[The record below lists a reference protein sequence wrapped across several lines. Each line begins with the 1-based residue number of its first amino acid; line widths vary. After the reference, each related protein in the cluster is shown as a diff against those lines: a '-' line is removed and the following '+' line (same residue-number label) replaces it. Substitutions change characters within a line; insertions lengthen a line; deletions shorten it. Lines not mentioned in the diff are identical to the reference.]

1 MIGDHFNDKWTQPPY
16 QQIFT
21 NIPDVSRAE
30 FEALKKEVEEMKALL
45 KRAKEYDEKNNE
57 PNCEIEE
64 KMAMLRKFADA
75 VGIDLDDVIK
85 KKDA

>member
-1 MIGDHFNDKWTQPPY
+1 MIGDHFNDKWKQPPY

-30 FEALKKEVEEMKALL
+30 FEALKKEVEEMKVLL

>member
-1 MIGDHFNDKWTQPPY
+1 MIGDHFNDKWKQPPY

-30 FEALKKEVEEMKALL
+30 FEALKKEVEEMKTLL

>member
-1 MIGDHFNDKWTQPPY
+1 MIGDHFSEKWKQPPY

-30 FEALKKEVEEMKALL
+30 FEALKKEVEEMKELL